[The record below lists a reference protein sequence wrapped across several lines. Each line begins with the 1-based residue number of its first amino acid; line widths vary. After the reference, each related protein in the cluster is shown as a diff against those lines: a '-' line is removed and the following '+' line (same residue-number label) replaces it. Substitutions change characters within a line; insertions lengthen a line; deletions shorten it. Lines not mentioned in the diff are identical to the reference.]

1 MRYLL
6 SPCQLLP
13 AMLLGVG
20 LLAVPSEVSAD
31 MTATSTSCVLVVDA
45 GYAPQEAPGV
55 DNDCALLVL
64 AAAGA
69 VAGCVSAT
77 VTATTATAAAGA
89 ATAGI
94 GAAIVASFAI
104 NAAAAACAVA
114 AATVAMAGDCM
125 ANSDGGLPID
135 LQRRLDGALERLDDA
150 KADAAELGIIL
161 IK

>member
-64 AAAGA
+64 AGAGA

-77 VTATTATAAAGA
+77 VTATAAAGA

-135 LQRRLDGALERLDDA
+135 LQRRLDGALERLDDT